1 MAKATY
7 ELPPD
12 IAFRDAARAVMMAG
26 YRKMMDNA
34 AGTRAGLEQRD
45 PTPEGIE
52 ALHDMRVG
60 SRRLRAALSVFGK
73 VFPKDEFRA
82 LDRQIGRITDA
93 LGMVRDLDVQLD
105 YLRTLQATLPPNEAY
120 GIGQLIKQQ
129 TKRRDTERKAL
140 IAALDRLEKDRFEQK
155 FLKVVGKAL
164 GPMPGGESGSA
175 GPTGTEA

>member
-12 IAFRDAARAVMMAG
+12 IGFREAARAVMMAG

-34 AGTRAGLEQRD
+34 PGTREGLEQRD

-73 VFPKDEFRA
+73 VFSKEEFRA
-82 LDRQIGRITDA
+82 LDKQIGGITDA
-93 LGMVRDLDVQLD
+93 LGAVRDLDVQLD
-105 YLRTLQATLPPNEAY
+105 YLRNMQTDLPPNEAY
-120 GIGQLIKQQ
+120 GIGQLIQQQ
-129 TKRRDTERKAL
+129 TKRRDRERKAL
-140 IAALDRLEKDRFEQK
+140 IIALNKLEKDRFEQR
-155 FLKVVGKAL
+155 FLKSLDRAL
-164 GPMPGGESGSA
+164 GTEPSRKGTQPGGEEGQ
-175 GPTGTEA
+175 